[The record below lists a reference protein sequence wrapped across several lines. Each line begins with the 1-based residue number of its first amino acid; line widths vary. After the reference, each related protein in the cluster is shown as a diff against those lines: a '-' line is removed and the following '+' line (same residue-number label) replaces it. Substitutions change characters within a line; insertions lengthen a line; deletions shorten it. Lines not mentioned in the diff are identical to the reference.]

1 MRLSALVPL
10 PAKLFLWERFTRLK
24 RKMVGNHVEALLA
37 NGRNG
42 RLLIDLEDQNVG
54 RKLSFAG
61 EYGWDEVERLRGYVT
76 PASDVLFVGS
86 HVGAIVV
93 PIAKSCRSVV
103 AVEANPRTFR
113 LLQLNV
119 VLNDCMNVE
128 PINCAASDKEEE
140 LQFLMNRVNPGG
152 SKRMPKV
159 HKYMYFSDSPDV
171 ITVKGSR
178 LDDVLAGRS
187 FDVIFMDIEGSEYF
201 RLRRHAQAAGRRSR
215 LVYGVCTP
223 SSEER
228 QRRVG
233 GATARP
239 HRTLF
244 LQPLHSHQKPQPDQR
259 AVSAGAAGDV
269 RQRAARRRHRFHAL
283 AINFPVLGCFENLP

>member
-54 RKLSFAG
+54 RKLSFSG

-171 ITVKGSR
+171 ITVNGSR

-201 RLRRHAQAAGRRSR
+201 ALGGMPRLLAAAHVLCMEFVPHHLKNVSGVSVAQLLA
-215 LVYGVCTP
+215 LIEPYF
-223 SSEER
+223 SS
-228 QRRVG
+228 
-233 GATARP
+233 
-239 HRTLF
+239 LF
-244 LQPLHSHQKPQPDQR
+244 IPTKNLNLTREQFQ
-259 AVSAGAAGDV
+259 
-269 RQRAARRRHRFHAL
+269 
-283 AINFPVLGCFENLP
+283 PVLQEMYDKEQLDDGIVFTR

>member
-24 RKMVGNHVEALLA
+24 RWMVGNHVEALLA

-54 RKLSFAG
+54 RKLSFDG
-61 EYGWDEVERLRGYVT
+61 EYGWDEIERLRTYVT
-76 PASDVLFVGS
+76 SNSNVLFVGS

-103 AVEANPRTFR
+103 AIEANPRTFG
-113 LLQLNV
+113 LLQRNLL
-119 VLNDCMNVE
+119 LNDCQNVE
-128 PINCAASDKEEE
+128 AINRAASDKEEE

-201 RLRRHAQAAGRRSR
+201 ALGGMPRLLAAAQVLCMEFVPHHLKNVS
-215 LVYGVCTP
+215 GVSVVQLLALIEP
-223 SSEER
+223 YFSK
-228 QRRVG
+228 
-233 GATARP
+233 
-239 HRTLF
+239 LF
-244 LQPLHSHQKPQPDQR
+244 IPTKNLNVTRDQF
-259 AVSAGAAGDV
+259 
-269 RQRAARRRHRFHAL
+269 Q
-283 AINFPVLGCFENLP
+283 PVLRDMYDKEQIDDGIVFTR

>member
-24 RKMVGNHVEALLA
+24 RRMVGNHVEALLA

-42 RLLIDLEDQNVG
+42 LLLIDLEDQNVG

-61 EYGWDEVERLRGYVT
+61 EYGWDEIERLRGYVT

-113 LLQLNV
+113 LLQFNV
-119 VLNDCMNVE
+119 MLNDCSNVE
-128 PINCAASDKEEE
+128 AINRAASDKEEE
-140 LQFLMNRVNPGG
+140 LQFVMSRVNPGG

-159 HKYMYFSDSPDV
+159 HKYMYFSDSPEV

-178 LDDVLAGRS
+178 LDDILAGRS

-201 RLRRHAQAAGRRSR
+201 ALGGMPRLLA
-215 LVYGVCTP
+215 
-223 SSEER
+223 
-228 QRRVG
+228 
-233 GATARP
+233 
-239 HRTLF
+239 
-244 LQPLHSHQKPQPDQR
+244 
-259 AVSAGAAGDV
+259 
-269 RQRAARRRHRFHAL
+269 AARVLCMEFTPHHLKNVSGVSVAQLLAL
-283 AINFPVLGCFENLP
+283 IEPFFSKLFIPTRNLHITKDQFQPVLQDMYDKEQGDDGIVFTR